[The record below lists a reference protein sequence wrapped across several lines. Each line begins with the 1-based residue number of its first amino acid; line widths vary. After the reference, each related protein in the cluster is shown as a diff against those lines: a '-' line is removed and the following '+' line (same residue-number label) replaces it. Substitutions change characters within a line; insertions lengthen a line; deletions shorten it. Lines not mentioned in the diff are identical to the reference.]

1 MSRNEPGAIKK
12 GFIPLSVPYITGNEW
27 KYLKECLDTNWVSSA
42 GPFVE
47 KFEEEIAKYTNS
59 KFAISTINGTSAL
72 HIALKVIGIK
82 EGDEVIVS
90 DLTFV
95 APANA
100 VKYLGAYPVFI
111 DADKEYGQMDV
122 EKLEEFLKKDCI
134 LKKDGLYNKH
144 TKRKIKAILPVHI
157 LGGLCEMEA
166 IMDLAYKFDLKILED
181 ATEALG
187 AKYKNKMAGTFG
199 KTGVLS
205 FNGNKIITTGA
216 GGMII
221 TDDKKIAEKARYLT
235 TQAKDDPVEYI
246 HNEIGYNYRMPNLLA
261 AFGVAQLEKINEF
274 IEKKRKIAK
283 VYNEAFSN
291 LEFIKI
297 PKEAQNTFNT
307 FWLYTIRIEKK
318 NKIDRFYL
326 MKELEKRKIQT
337 RPLWQPMHLLKIFKD
352 CFAYDCKV
360 AEEWK
365 KEALS
370 LPCSVSLKEKEQAF
384 VIKNI
389 IKLFQ

>member
-1 MSRNEPGAIKK
+1 MSKNEPGAIKE

-47 KFEEEIAKYTNS
+47 KFEEKIAKYTGS
-59 KFAISTINGTSAL
+59 KFAVSTINGTSAL
-72 HIALKVIGIK
+72 HIALKLSGIK
-82 EGDEVIVS
+82 EGEEVIVS

-100 VKYLGAYPVFI
+100 VRYLGAYPIFI
-111 DADKEYGQMDV
+111 DADEEYGQMDV
-122 EKLEEFLKKDCI
+122 EKLEEFLKKDCV

-157 LGGLCEMEA
+157 LGGICEMEA
-166 IMDLAYKFDLKILED
+166 IIDLASKYDLKIVED

-187 AKYKNKMAGTFG
+187 TKYKNKMAGTFG
-199 KTGVLS
+199 NIGVLS

-221 TDDKKIAEKARYLT
+221 TDDKEIAGKARYLT
-235 TQAKDDPVEYI
+235 TQAKDDPIEYI

-283 VYNEAFSN
+283 SYNEAFK
-291 LEFIKI
+291 EFNYIKT
-297 PKEAQNTFNT
+297 PKEAPNTYNT
-307 FWLYTIRIEKK
+307 FWLYTIRIEKN

-326 MKELEKRKIQT
+326 MKELEKKKIQT
-337 RPLWQPMHLLKIFKD
+337 RPLWQPMHLLKIFKS
-352 CFAYDCKV
+352 CFSVDCKN

-365 KEALS
+365 EKAIS
-370 LPCSVSLKEKEQAF
+370 LPCSVALKDKEQAF
-384 VIKNI
+384 VIKNTME
-389 IKLFQ
+389 LF

>member
-1 MSRNEPGAIKK
+1 MSRNEPGEIRKD
-12 GFIPLSVPYITGNEW
+12 FIPLSVPYINGNEW
-27 KYLKECLDTNWVSSA
+27 KYLKECLQTNWVSSA

-47 KFEEEIAKYTNS
+47 KFEEEIARYTNS
-59 KFAISTINGTSAL
+59 KFAVSTINGTSAL
-72 HIALKVIGIK
+72 HIALKLIGVK

-122 EKLEEFLKKDCI
+122 EKLENFLKKDCI

-144 TKRKIKAILPVHI
+144 TKRKIKAIIPVHI

-166 IMDLAYKFDLKILED
+166 IMDLACKFDLKILED

-187 AKYKNKMAGTFG
+187 AKYKNKMAGIFG
-199 KTGVLS
+199 NVGVLS

-221 TDDKKIAEKARYLT
+221 TNDKKIAEKARYLT
-235 TQAKDDPVEYI
+235 TQAKDDPIEYI

-274 IEKKRKIAK
+274 IEK
-283 VYNEAFSN
+283 
-291 LEFIKI
+291 
-297 PKEAQNTFNT
+297 
-307 FWLYTIRIEKK
+307 
-318 NKIDRFYL
+318 
-326 MKELEKRKIQT
+326 
-337 RPLWQPMHLLKIFKD
+337 
-352 CFAYDCKV
+352 
-360 AEEWK
+360 
-365 KEALS
+365 
-370 LPCSVSLKEKEQAF
+370 
-384 VIKNI
+384 
-389 IKLFQ
+389 